1 MVTKMNFF
9 RKLGKAATDIADST
23 VYKIESARKI
33 RKINMMLEDENRN
46 IDALYL
52 EIGKAYADSH
62 STDTTCEFSD
72 RILAIKESKQKIEDG
87 EKQKLNLRKVQR
99 CEKCGAEMPDTILF
113 CTACGN
119 KMPVVEEH
127 DICAHC
133 ATYVPKGM
141 RFCTECGKPMPGT
154 AVEEKKVVKACPSC
168 GAKLKKK
175 NAFCTECGTKIN

>member
-1 MVTKMNFF
+1 MKFF
-9 RKLGKAATDIADST
+9 KRLGKTVADLYVT
-23 VYKIESARKI
+23 TTYKIGVNIKIGKVNRILDEESRK
-33 RKINMMLEDENRN
+33 

-52 EIGKAYADSH
+52 EIGKAYFDSH
-62 STDTTCEFSD
+62 SMDTTCEFSD

-87 EKQKLNLRKVQR
+87 EKQKLNLRKAQR
-99 CEKCGAEMPDTILF
+99 CEKCGAEMPDTLLF

-127 DICAHC
+127 DVCAHC
-133 ATYVPKGM
+133 AASVPKGM

-154 AVEEKKVVKACPSC
+154 VAEEKKIIKACPSC

-175 NAFCTECGTKIN
+175 NAFCTECGVKIK

>member
-1 MVTKMNFF
+1 MNFF
-9 RKLGKAATDIADST
+9 KKLGKTATDIWAST
-23 VYKIESARKI
+23 VYKVGSVRKI
-33 RKINMMLEDENRN
+33 SKINATLAKEESN

-52 EIGKAYADSH
+52 EIGKAYFDAHLAD
-62 STDTTCEFSD
+62 TDCEFSD
-72 RILAIKESKQKIEDG
+72 KVLAIKEAKQKIEDG

-99 CEKCGAEMPDTILF
+99 GEKCGAEMPDILLF

-154 AVEEKKVVKACPSC
+154 IAEEKKAIKACPSC